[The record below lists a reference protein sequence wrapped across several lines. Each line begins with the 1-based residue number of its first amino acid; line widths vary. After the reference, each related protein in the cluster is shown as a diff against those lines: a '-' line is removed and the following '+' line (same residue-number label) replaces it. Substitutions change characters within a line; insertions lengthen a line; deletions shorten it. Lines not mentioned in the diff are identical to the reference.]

1 MSLGNEPKRAIA
13 FEGQVPEE
21 QVIVRRPEG
30 KRRLVNVNNL
40 KIDPTSNMTP
50 AQQALVLRY
59 YLEGNNYRTIARKIH
74 RGERAVS
81 RLCRCPA
88 IADKIQEV
96 KELIVGQAE
105 DWAES
110 LNFAVRTEEDGAMAL
125 KLSQAFGAVP
135 PSTQKLEVSKPMSQ
149 EDLYQQYKMRAAW
162 QLGLCAMERAEIF
175 NTPLPLEKEEL
186 DARVQKSIEAET
198 KQKSLAEEMK
208 G

>member
-1 MSLGNEPKRAIA
+1 
-13 FEGQVPEE
+13 
-21 QVIVRRPEG
+21 
-30 KRRLVNVNNL
+30 
-40 KIDPTSNMTP
+40 
-50 AQQALVLRY
+50 LRY

-110 LNFAVRTEEDGAMAL
+110 LNFAVRCEEDGAMAL

-135 PSTQKLEVSKPMSQ
+135 QQRKRWKSRRQAKKTSISSTRCGP
-149 EDLYQQYKMRAAW
+149 
-162 QLGLCAMERAEIF
+162 LG
-175 NTPLPLEKEEL
+175 
-186 DARVQKSIEAET
+186 S
-198 KQKSLAEEMK
+198 
-208 G
+208 